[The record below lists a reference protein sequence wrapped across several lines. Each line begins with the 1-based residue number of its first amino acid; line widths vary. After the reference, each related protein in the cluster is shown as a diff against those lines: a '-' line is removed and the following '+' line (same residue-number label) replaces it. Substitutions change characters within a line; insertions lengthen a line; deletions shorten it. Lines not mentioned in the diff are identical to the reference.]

1 MSSAPATAETD
12 EELARRADVAAL
24 YGRYSRRLLAFLAG
38 LGLNPSDADDVHQ
51 ETWARA
57 VTALRRRPFEGT
69 FRGWLFQ
76 VARNAAIDLARK
88 KRPGSLSAEAAG
100 AVVGDDPS
108 PDQPLIDADYQAR
121 LERCLGRLSEQEAA
135 VVRGRLAGDGYEAV
149 SARLGIAAERAH
161 KLFFLAKQALA
172 ACLGVSTGG

>member
-1 MSSAPATAETD
+1 MSPVTATADTD

-38 LGLNPSDADDVHQ
+38 LGLTAADADDVHQ

-57 VTALRRRPFEGT
+57 VTALRRSPFEGT

-88 KRPGSLSAEAAG
+88 KRPGSLSAEAADS
-100 AVVGDDPS
+100 VIGDDPP
-108 PDQPLIDADYQAR
+108 PDQLLIDADYQAR
-121 LERCLGRLSEQEAA
+121 LERCVGRLPEPEAA

-149 SARLGIAAERAH
+149 AARLGVATERAH

-172 ACLGVSTGG
+172 ACLGA